1 MRPDWKETIG
11 GAVLLAVCAMASAQ
25 VSDAEVEAAMKD
37 SFRERGIAT
46 MDRLE
51 QTEMQKECSK
61 YADKDLPQSVKES
74 IQKKALESVKYP
86 AGGDYLGDWRAGELI
101 AQSGRGFQ
109 FNDKS
114 DTVTGGNC
122 YACHELS
129 REEIA
134 FGNLGPSLYHYGK
147 DRGDSEETRKYTWAR
162 IWNGHSYA
170 ACTIMPRFGA
180 AGLLTEE
187 QIKDVMALLLDAAS
201 PINK

>member
-1 MRPDWKETIG
+1 MRPDWKKATG

-25 VSDAEVEAAMKD
+25 VSDADVEAVMKD
-37 SFRERGIAT
+37 SFRERGIAK

-61 YADKDLPQSVKES
+61 YAGKELPQSVKES
-74 IQKKALESVKYP
+74 IEKKALESVKYP
-86 AGGDYLGDWRAGELI
+86 ADGEYLGDWQDGELI
-101 AQSGRGFQ
+101 AQSGKGFQ
-109 FNDKS
+109 FNDHS

-129 REEIA
+129 KEEIS

-147 DRGDSEETRKYTWAR
+147 NRGSSEQTRRYTWAR

-170 ACTIMPRFGA
+170 ACTMMPRFGA
-180 AGLLTEE
+180 AGLLTEK
-187 QIKDVMALLLDAAS
+187 QIKDVMALLLDPAS